1 METSMLRHTVRHK
14 SNCCLALLMLASTV
28 ALATTAE
35 AQSVPAKGSSWDV
48 SFVAGY
54 LGVRPEIEL
63 LDRYADRWYDAGQ
76 AGVALGRYFTPNL
89 KAEVE
94 LSTSTEGRQWIT
106 RHVTLPGASF
116 PLPYGTER
124 FGTLREVSASLVYQ
138 FFENEWAHPFVLV
151 GVAGDFDRVRSYT
164 ARQTYFVGDSRLPPS
179 QVVVTDEIRE
189 GPETTTH
196 ARVLFGGGGK
206 FYANQQVFVRAD
218 GRFGTGQGGRH
229 VAFRLGVGVDF

>member
-1 METSMLRHTVRHK
+1 MLRHTVRHQVQGG
-14 SNCCLALLMLASTV
+14 LGLLVLASTV
-28 ALATTAE
+28 ALATSAE
-35 AQSVPAKGSSWDV
+35 AQSVPAKGSAWDV

-54 LGVRPEIEL
+54 LGVRPEIER

-76 AGVALGRYFTPNL
+76 AGVTVGRYFTPNL

-106 RHVTLPGASF
+106 KQVSIPGVAF
-116 PLPYGTER
+116 PVPYGTER
-124 FGTLREVSASLVYQ
+124 FGTLREVSAALVYQ
-138 FFENEWAHPFVLV
+138 FFENEWAHPFVLI

-164 ARQTYFVGDSRLPPS
+164 ARQTYFVGDSRTPPA

-206 FYANQQVFVRAD
+206 FYATQRVFVRAD
-218 GRFGTGQGGRH
+218 GRFGSGDGGRH
-229 VAFRLGVGVDF
+229 VAFRLGFGVDF